1 MTTSTDSL
9 TPRMSDYFLI
19 RVKLQDDTSVDFGNA
34 SPRDSES
41 GIYLSFESV
50 NGFANLQLHDM

>member
-1 MTTSTDSL
+1 
-9 TPRMSDYFLI
+9 MSDYFLI
-19 RVKLQDDTSVDFGNA
+19 RVKLQDDTSVDFGNT